1 MAGTTLHPFHSVVKL
16 VGGILWV
23 PAIVLLFLVP
33 FLGVFFVLVAIILS
47 ILSLVWTRQARH
59 DEFVEASSCPPPP
72 PPMVPPPPTI
82 PLPAELTASDRLREL
97 QKLQKDGLHTDDE
110 YEQKRKAIVDEI

>member
-1 MAGTTLHPFHSVVKL
+1 VGASDRPLFH
-16 VGGILWV
+16 
-23 PAIVLLFLVP
+23 VP
-33 FLGVFFVLVAIILS
+33 FLGAFLVLVAIILS

-59 DEFVEASSCPPPP
+59 DEFVEALSSPPPP